1 MKFKTRRLVFVT
13 LSLLMGG
20 FALSLVDVKTDT
32 PISTGSAWTGNSNV
46 KNVLATYSQWKD
58 TLVANG
64 IHQKLILPL
73 HYSKARSSQF
83 TKAHGHATI
92 NLLDGSL
99 TVEVQ
104 SLSTQRTYDVWLIDN
119 RTSTTHTVKLE
130 GQDGKLNV
138 GTLEHQGETAYL
150 HTQLSSKISG
160 EFQLNLLLIAPTGT
174 DPEIA
179 TLLVGS
185 PSLFQRLY
193 FSSRSELVP
202 QLVKLS
208 QPENSMVLE
217 STPARLSFAALVPAP
232 AYAKEF
238 SPEEDA
244 LHALVARGAYL
255 FFNETFEGNGRTCG
269 TCHRATNNFTIDP
282 AFIATLPP
290 DDPLFVAEFNPDLAE
305 LEIPRLMRQFG
316 LILENIDGFE
326 DPTNK
331 FVMRGVPHTLAL
343 TTSITSGATEP
354 PLQATGWSGDGA
366 PNDGTLRDFATG
378 AVTQHF
384 TKTLNRQEDI
394 DFRLPT
400 EGELDALEA
409 FQLSLGRQSN
419 PDLETLQLKGAVPQR
434 GQQIFLCDGGTQ
446 FGDECVDDE
455 GGFVAAG
462 KCNLCHLNAG
472 ASSAFA
478 PGINFNFNTAVE
490 RLPDQP
496 ARLVQDFPCD
506 GGLGKEFNPDCGV
519 GGDGTGFGDGTFNT
533 PPLIEA
539 ADSGPFF
546 HNNAIMT
553 IEGAVD
559 FYNSDVFNN
568 TGLVNGINLEPTE
581 VESVAAFL
589 RVLNALENIRSSI
602 EADERALRLLYADH
616 EKPLDHLLRFSR
628 AEIVDAIKDL
638 LPVHLHVEAAQHLKT
653 ARTLIKEAA
662 ETPRREKQIVLI
674 TLAIKQQLAA
684 KDLMVERS

>member
-1 MKFKTRRLVFVT
+1 MKFKTRRLVVVT
-13 LSLLMGG
+13 LSLLIGG
-20 FALSLVDVKTDT
+20 LALSLVAVRTDT
-32 PISTGSAWTGNSNV
+32 LSPTGSAWTGNSNV
-46 KNVLATYSQWKD
+46 QNVLAAYSQWKD
-58 TLVANG
+58 MLVAND

-73 HYSKARSSQF
+73 HFSKVRSSQF
-83 TKAHGHATI
+83 TKAHGQATI
-92 NLLDGSL
+92 DLLDGSL
-99 TVEVQ
+99 TVEVK
-104 SLSTQRTYDVWLIDN
+104 SLPTDRTYDVWLADN
-119 RTSTTHTVKLE
+119 RSSTIHTLELE
-130 GQDGKLNV
+130 GQDGKVNV
-138 GTLEHQGETAYL
+138 GTLEQQGETAYL
-150 HTQLSSKISG
+150 HTQLSSQISG
-160 EFQLNLLLIAPTGT
+160 EFQLDLLVIAPTGI
-174 DPEIA
+174 DPEIT

-193 FSSRSELVP
+193 FSSRPEIVP

-208 QPENSMVLE
+208 QPENSMASE
-217 STPARLSFAALVPAP
+217 STPATWSFAALVPTP
-232 AYAKEF
+232 AYAKE
-238 SPEEDA
+238 SSHEEDA
-244 LHALVARGAYL
+244 LHSLVARGAYL
-255 FFNETFEGNGRTCG
+255 FFNETFQGNGRTCG

-282 AFIATLPP
+282 AFIAKLPP
-290 DDPLFVAEFNPDLAE
+290 DDPLFVAEFNPNLAE
-305 LEIPRLMRQFG
+305 LEIPRLMREFG

-343 TTSITSGATEP
+343 TTSLTSAEP

-366 PNDGTLRDFATG
+366 PNTGTLRDFATG

-384 TKTLNRQEDI
+384 TKTLNREEDV

-409 FQLSLGRQSN
+409 FQLSLGRQSD
-419 PDLETLQLKGAVPQR
+419 PDLDTLQLIGAVARR

-472 ASSAFA
+472 ATSFFA
-478 PGINFNFNTAVE
+478 PGINLNFNTAVE
-490 RLPDQP
+490 RLPNQP

-506 GGLGKEFNPDCGV
+506 GGLGKKFISDCGV
-519 GGDGTGFGDGTFNT
+519 GHDETGFGDGTFNT

-568 TGLVNGINLEPTE
+568 TNLVNGINLEPTE

-638 LPVHLHVEAAQHLKT
+638 LPVHLHVEAAQHLKA

-662 ETPRREKQIVLI
+662 ETPKREKQIVLI

-684 KDLMVERS
+684 KDLMVENS